1 MLDLSKK
8 HFYIEDGNGNL
19 TGHDILFSYCDC
31 DGNTYIVHSTGEEDE
46 NGNAMAYASCYNKEL
61 YGYNLVDIESDD
73 TFETVQQ
80 VFVELIKTIN
90 NDEDNTE

>member
-19 TGHDILFSYCDC
+19 TKHDILFSFDC

-46 NGNAMAYASCYNKEL
+46 NGNVMAYASCYNKEL
-61 YGYNLVDIESDD
+61 YGDNLVDIESDD
-73 TFETVQQ
+73 AFETIQQ
-80 VFVELIKTIN
+80 VFVELLEMIN
-90 NDEDNTE
+90 KDEDKTE